1 MEKIRRHYIFYG
13 RVQGVGFRYRARASA
28 DSYGVSGWVRN
39 LADGTVEMEVEGYE
53 ESIDKMIQSI
63 EQGRYVVIENLRVK
77 ETKPTGERYFRI
89 LD

>member
-1 MEKIRRHYIFYG
+1 ME
-13 RVQGVGFRYRARASA
+13 A
-28 DSYGVSGWVRN
+28 
-39 LADGTVEMEVEGYE
+39 EGYE

-63 EQGRYVVIENLRVK
+63 EQGRYIVIENLRVK